1 MPQAC
6 CLRFFGPDI
15 ALLRSLHYLSV
26 RRRAPQ
32 QLFPMPDR
40 PRKPTA
46 VRATNAKAPDRP
58 RMHPTVQLLQ
68 YYQYACPD
76 ILYNVLH
83 VGAYHEGL
91 RVPKGAA

>member
-1 MPQAC
+1 
-6 CLRFFGPDI
+6 
-15 ALLRSLHYLSV
+15 
-26 RRRAPQ
+26 
-32 QLFPMPDR
+32 
-40 PRKPTA
+40 
-46 VRATNAKAPDRP
+46 
-58 RMHPTVQLLQ
+58 MHPTVQLLQ